1 LISCFVAAFT
11 WGVAF
16 WTAGGSA
23 RVAGTGVGF
32 GAELS
37 GGAALTS
44 GIVFGGVTLAG
55 AEDGVEIGFGA
66 SWFDGGGGVEL
77 GFGVIKFAGPLCGV
91 GVAAAA

>member
-1 LISCFVAAFT
+1 LISCFGAFT

-16 WTAGGSA
+16 GTVGGSA

-37 GGAALTS
+37 
-44 GIVFGGVTLAG
+44 GVTLAG

-66 SWFDGGGGVEL
+66 SWFDGGGGVEV
-77 GFGVIKFAGPLCGV
+77 GCGVIKFAGPLCGV